1 MWPANQN
8 LVSQKVEELF
18 TVIIAEDNY
27 NCLMINGVFYHIVVV
42 NIF

>member
-1 MWPANQN
+1 MRPANQN

-18 TVIIAEDNY
+18 TVIIAENNY
-27 NCLMINGVFYHIVVV
+27 NYLMINGVFYHIVVV